1 MIKKSNEQNGN
12 KNTAPLKTV
21 AGAEDKPLI
30 INDIEITCYVL
41 EDETRVISQ
50 RGLYDSLGTTG
61 GGNTGASLDSAMM
74 PRIAQS
80 KWLQPFI
87 SEDLRSVLSSPI
99 EFIPPHGGRT
109 AYGYP
114 AKSFVDLCE
123 AILKARDSKTV
134 SSQQETIIKQADLI
148 MRGLALVGI
157 TALIDEAT
165 GYQEIRV
172 KHALAQILEKYI
184 AEELQRWIKTF
195 PMEFYEKICRL
206 KGWPKEHA
214 INRPAVVGH
223 YTNDLIYERL
233 APGVLEELRK
243 RNPVVTD
250 GNRRHKH
257 HQLLTRDHGYPE
269 LQMHLAAVI
278 ALMRVSPDWDSFK
291 RKVDIAY
298 PKPGQQLLMRL
309 DE

>member
-1 MIKKSNEQNGN
+1 MSMNGTASNGSDQS
-12 KNTAPLKTV
+12 KPLKTI

-30 INDIEITCYVL
+30 VNGTKITCYVL
-41 EDETRVISQ
+41 EDETRVISE
-50 RGLYDSLGTTG
+50 RGFNESLGTSSG
-61 GGNTGASLDSAMM
+61 GKSGSAVESALM
-74 PRIAQS
+74 PRIAQA
-80 KWLQPFI
+80 KWLKPFI
-87 SEDLRSVLSSPI
+87 PEKLKQELSSPI
-99 EFIPPHGGRT
+99 EFTPPHGGRT

-114 AKSFVDLCE
+114 AKSFVDICE
-123 AILKARDSKTV
+123 AILKARDNITV
-134 SSQQETIIKQADLI
+134 SPQQETIIKQADLI

-172 KHALAQILEKYI
+172 KRALAQILEKYL
-184 AEELQRWIKTF
+184 AEELQLWIKTF
-195 PMEFYEKICRL
+195 PMEFYEEICRL
-206 KGWPKEHA
+206 KGWPKEYA

-243 RNPVVTD
+243 RNPVVSD

-257 HQLLTRDHGYPE
+257 HQLLTRDHGHPE
-269 LQMHLAAVI
+269 LQKHLAAVI
-278 ALMRVSPDWDSFK
+278 ALMRVSSDWESFK

-298 PKPGQQLLMRL
+298 PKPGQQLLMLL